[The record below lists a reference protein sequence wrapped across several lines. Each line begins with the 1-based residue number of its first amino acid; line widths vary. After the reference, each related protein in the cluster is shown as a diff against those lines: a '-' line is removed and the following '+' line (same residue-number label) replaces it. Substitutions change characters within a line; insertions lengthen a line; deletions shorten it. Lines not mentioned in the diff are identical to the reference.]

1 MMYKIISIYS
11 KLSNDSREI
20 GNRYYLFD
28 MLIIDFNF
36 SDWNLKKIFRRVINA
51 NNIFLVYLKNKKVEM
66 SL

>member
-1 MMYKIISIYS
+1 MYKIISIYS

-28 MLIIDFNF
+28 MLIINFNF

-51 NNIFLVYLKNKKVEM
+51 NNIFFVYLKNKKVEM

>member
-28 MLIIDFNF
+28 MLIILIMILI
-36 SDWNLKKIFRRVINA
+36 SVIE
-51 NNIFLVYLKNKKVEM
+51 I
-66 SL
+66 

>member
-51 NNIFLVYLKNKKVEM
+51 NNIFFVYLKNKKVEM

>member
-1 MMYKIISIYS
+1 MYKIISIYS

-51 NNIFLVYLKNKKVEM
+51 NNIFFVYLKSKKVEM

>member
-28 MLIIDFNF
+28 MLIINFNF

-51 NNIFLVYLKNKKVEM
+51 NNIFFVYLKNKKVEM

>member
-1 MMYKIISIYS
+1 MYKIISIYS

-51 NNIFLVYLKNKKVEM
+51 NNIFFVYLKNKKVEM

>member
-1 MMYKIISIYS
+1 MYKIISIYS

-36 SDWNLKKIFRRVINA
+36 GDWNLKKIFRRVINA
-51 NNIFLVYLKNKKVEM
+51 NNIFFVYLKNKKVEM